1 MWSFLSYNC
10 PTTALNPSV
19 WYLSGLVPH
28 YCSLNIQVG
37 SCFWTVLELVY
48 FCPLGTLVDIFDCCN
63 WKTELKITGRLRIQ
77 NSSPPPLCGGCPVNE
92 LLFPMEG
99 SVHPATPFTPGTLG
113 SSLTFPRSLFL
124 IKQHSAATCPP
135 THTGEQ
141 AESPSPLAAV
151 CCLFS
156 KAPVNSV

>member
-1 MWSFLSYNC
+1 MRSFLSYNC

-28 YCSLNIQVG
+28 YCSLKYSGGLLLLDRFRIGVFLPPWG
-37 SCFWTVLELVY
+37 HWLTFLV
-48 FCPLGTLVDIFDCCN
+48 VV
-63 WKTELKITGRLRIQ
+63 TEDRAKITGRLRIQ

-99 SVHPATPFTPGTLG
+99 SIHPATPFTPGTLG
-113 SSLTFPRSLFL
+113 SSLPFPRSLFL
-124 IKQHSAATCPP
+124 IKQHSVATCPP

-156 KAPVNSV
+156 KAPANSV